1 MDAYERYQTVVY
13 KWLRTISSLL
23 GHDILRDNYTNRLGD
38 SIIISCILLMFP
50 IIMTWS
56 MFYQTG
62 DLAFKAG
69 CYVPICYQVSDNNLQ
84 LNPSYYN

>member
-1 MDAYERYQTVVY
+1 MDSYERYQTVVY

-23 GHDILRDNYTNRLGD
+23 GHDILRENYSNRLGNT
-38 SIIISCILLMFP
+38 IIVICILLMFP

-62 DLAFKAG
+62 DLAFKAA
-69 CYVPICYQVSDNNLQ
+69 CYVPICYQVSKINVQ
-84 LNPSYYN
+84 SNPSY